1 VKQLCNAVDAV
12 QLSFDLE
19 PGLVARFPQW
29 EDVIAA
35 AVYGSRKGLNGIAAE
50 LDMSPS
56 ELTRRLNRNSDES
69 RPLRVHDAVRI
80 VDATGDL
87 RPVYWL
93 VERFLQTDSVRREQA
108 ISQIATLL
116 PVLTELVAQAGV
128 GKPRK

>member
-1 VKQLCNAVDAV
+1 M

-19 PGLVARFPQW
+19 PGLVARFPHW

-35 AVYGSRKGLNGIAAE
+35 AVYASRRGLNGIAGD

-80 VDATGDL
+80 VEATGDM

-128 GKPRK
+128 SAKARK